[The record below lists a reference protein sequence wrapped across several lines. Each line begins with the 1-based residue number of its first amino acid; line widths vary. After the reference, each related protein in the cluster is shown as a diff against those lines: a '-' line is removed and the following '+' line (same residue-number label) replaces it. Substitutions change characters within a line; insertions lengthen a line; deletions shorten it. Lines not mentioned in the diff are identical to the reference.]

1 MNNEVRIFEY
11 ESVQFPIQLQEEV
24 SEVRVFQLEETLH
37 ETSTEYLPV
46 YIEEKRFS
54 RLRKSLRKRSAGI
67 F

>member
-24 SEVRVFQLEETLH
+24 SEVRVFQPEETLH